1 MKPTTIASLQKCK
14 QDKKRF
20 ATITAYDYSF
30 AKLFADE
37 GINVMLVGDS
47 LGMTVQGHD
56 STLPV
61 TVADIAYHTAAVR
74 RGAPNC
80 LLLADLPFMAYATP
94 EQAFE
99 NAATVM
105 RAGANMVKI
114 EGGEWLVE
122 TVQMLTERAVPVC
135 GHLGLTPQSVNI
147 FGGYKVQGRGDEA
160 GDRLLS
166 DALALEAAGAQ
177 LLVLE
182 CVPVELAKRITEA
195 LAIPVIG
202 IGAGNVTDGQI
213 LVMHDAFGITGGHI
227 PKFAKNFLAETG
239 DIRAAVRQY
248 MAEVESGVYPGE
260 EHSFPLRSDVV
271 LIIETLPL
279 LRQQIRRLRMEGK
292 RVALVPTMGNLHDG
306 HMKLVDEAKARADV
320 VVVSIFVN
328 PMQFDRPEDLARY
341 PRTLQEDCEKLNKR
355 KVDLVFAPS
364 VKEIY
369 PNGTETHTYVDV
381 PGLSTMLEGASRPGH
396 FRGVSTIVSK
406 LFNLVQPDIAC
417 FGEKDFQQL
426 ALIRKMVAD
435 MGFDIEIV
443 GVPIMRAKDGLA
455 LSSRNGYLTAEQRKI
470 APGLYKVLS
479 SIADKLQAGE
489 RDLDEIIAIAGQELN
504 EKGFRSDDIQIRDAD
519 TLLEISE
526 NSKRAVILVAAWLG
540 DARLIDNKLVELA

>member
-1 MKPTTIASLQKCK
+1 M
-14 QDKKRF
+14 
-20 ATITAYDYSF
+20 
-30 AKLFADE
+30 
-37 GINVMLVGDS
+37 
-47 LGMTVQGHD
+47 
-56 STLPV
+56 
-61 TVADIAYHTAAVR
+61 
-74 RGAPNC
+74 
-80 LLLADLPFMAYATP
+80 
-94 EQAFE
+94 
-99 NAATVM
+99 
-105 RAGANMVKI
+105 
-114 EGGEWLVE
+114 
-122 TVQMLTERAVPVC
+122 
-135 GHLGLTPQSVNI
+135 
-147 FGGYKVQGRGDEA
+147 
-160 GDRLLS
+160 
-166 DALALEAAGAQ
+166 
-177 LLVLE
+177 
-182 CVPVELAKRITEA
+182 
-195 LAIPVIG
+195 
-202 IGAGNVTDGQI
+202 
-213 LVMHDAFGITGGHI
+213 
-227 PKFAKNFLAETG
+227 
-239 DIRAAVRQY
+239 
-248 MAEVESGVYPGE
+248 
-260 EHSFPLRSDVV
+260 

-435 MGFDIEIV
+435 LGFDIEIV

-489 RDLDEIIAIAGQELN
+489 RDLDEIITIAGQELN
-504 EKGFRSDDIQIRDAD
+504 EKGFRADDIQIRDAD
-519 TLLEISE
+519 TLLEVSE
-526 NSKRAVILVAAWLG
+526 TSKRAVILVAAWLG
-540 DARLIDNKLVELA
+540 DARLIDNKMVELA

>member
-1 MKPTTIASLQKCK
+1 M
-14 QDKKRF
+14 
-20 ATITAYDYSF
+20 
-30 AKLFADE
+30 
-37 GINVMLVGDS
+37 
-47 LGMTVQGHD
+47 
-56 STLPV
+56 
-61 TVADIAYHTAAVR
+61 
-74 RGAPNC
+74 
-80 LLLADLPFMAYATP
+80 
-94 EQAFE
+94 
-99 NAATVM
+99 
-105 RAGANMVKI
+105 
-114 EGGEWLVE
+114 
-122 TVQMLTERAVPVC
+122 
-135 GHLGLTPQSVNI
+135 
-147 FGGYKVQGRGDEA
+147 
-160 GDRLLS
+160 
-166 DALALEAAGAQ
+166 
-177 LLVLE
+177 
-182 CVPVELAKRITEA
+182 
-195 LAIPVIG
+195 
-202 IGAGNVTDGQI
+202 
-213 LVMHDAFGITGGHI
+213 
-227 PKFAKNFLAETG
+227 
-239 DIRAAVRQY
+239 
-248 MAEVESGVYPGE
+248 
-260 EHSFPLRSDVV
+260 

-328 PMQFDRPEDLARY
+328 PIQFDRPEDLARY

-504 EKGFRSDDIQIRDAD
+504 EKGFRADDIQIRDAD
-519 TLLEISE
+519 TLLEVSE

-540 DARLIDNKLVELA
+540 DARLIDNKMVELA

>member
-1 MKPTTIASLQKCK
+1 M
-14 QDKKRF
+14 
-20 ATITAYDYSF
+20 
-30 AKLFADE
+30 
-37 GINVMLVGDS
+37 
-47 LGMTVQGHD
+47 
-56 STLPV
+56 
-61 TVADIAYHTAAVR
+61 
-74 RGAPNC
+74 
-80 LLLADLPFMAYATP
+80 
-94 EQAFE
+94 
-99 NAATVM
+99 
-105 RAGANMVKI
+105 
-114 EGGEWLVE
+114 
-122 TVQMLTERAVPVC
+122 
-135 GHLGLTPQSVNI
+135 
-147 FGGYKVQGRGDEA
+147 
-160 GDRLLS
+160 
-166 DALALEAAGAQ
+166 
-177 LLVLE
+177 
-182 CVPVELAKRITEA
+182 
-195 LAIPVIG
+195 
-202 IGAGNVTDGQI
+202 
-213 LVMHDAFGITGGHI
+213 
-227 PKFAKNFLAETG
+227 
-239 DIRAAVRQY
+239 
-248 MAEVESGVYPGE
+248 
-260 EHSFPLRSDVV
+260 

-489 RDLDEIIAIAGQELN
+489 RDLDEIITIAGQELN
-504 EKGFRSDDIQIRDAD
+504 EKGFRADDIQIRDAD
-519 TLLEISE
+519 TLLEVSE
-526 NSKRAVILVAAWLG
+526 TSTRAVILVAAWLG
-540 DARLIDNKLVELA
+540 DARLIDNKMVELA

>member
-1 MKPTTIASLQKCK
+1 M
-14 QDKKRF
+14 
-20 ATITAYDYSF
+20 
-30 AKLFADE
+30 
-37 GINVMLVGDS
+37 
-47 LGMTVQGHD
+47 
-56 STLPV
+56 
-61 TVADIAYHTAAVR
+61 
-74 RGAPNC
+74 
-80 LLLADLPFMAYATP
+80 
-94 EQAFE
+94 
-99 NAATVM
+99 
-105 RAGANMVKI
+105 
-114 EGGEWLVE
+114 
-122 TVQMLTERAVPVC
+122 
-135 GHLGLTPQSVNI
+135 
-147 FGGYKVQGRGDEA
+147 
-160 GDRLLS
+160 
-166 DALALEAAGAQ
+166 
-177 LLVLE
+177 
-182 CVPVELAKRITEA
+182 
-195 LAIPVIG
+195 
-202 IGAGNVTDGQI
+202 
-213 LVMHDAFGITGGHI
+213 
-227 PKFAKNFLAETG
+227 
-239 DIRAAVRQY
+239 
-248 MAEVESGVYPGE
+248 
-260 EHSFPLRSDVV
+260 

-426 ALIRKMVAD
+426 ELIRKMVAD

-519 TLLEISE
+519 TLLEVSE

>member
-1 MKPTTIASLQKCK
+1 M
-14 QDKKRF
+14 
-20 ATITAYDYSF
+20 
-30 AKLFADE
+30 
-37 GINVMLVGDS
+37 
-47 LGMTVQGHD
+47 
-56 STLPV
+56 
-61 TVADIAYHTAAVR
+61 
-74 RGAPNC
+74 
-80 LLLADLPFMAYATP
+80 
-94 EQAFE
+94 
-99 NAATVM
+99 
-105 RAGANMVKI
+105 
-114 EGGEWLVE
+114 
-122 TVQMLTERAVPVC
+122 
-135 GHLGLTPQSVNI
+135 
-147 FGGYKVQGRGDEA
+147 
-160 GDRLLS
+160 
-166 DALALEAAGAQ
+166 
-177 LLVLE
+177 
-182 CVPVELAKRITEA
+182 
-195 LAIPVIG
+195 
-202 IGAGNVTDGQI
+202 
-213 LVMHDAFGITGGHI
+213 
-227 PKFAKNFLAETG
+227 
-239 DIRAAVRQY
+239 
-248 MAEVESGVYPGE
+248 
-260 EHSFPLRSDVV
+260 

-279 LRQQIRRLRMEGK
+279 LRQQILRLRMEGK

-489 RDLDEIIAIAGQELN
+489 RDLDEIITIAGQELN
-504 EKGFRSDDIQIRDAD
+504 EKGFRADDIQIRDAD
-519 TLLEISE
+519 TLLEVSE

>member
-1 MKPTTIASLQKCK
+1 M
-14 QDKKRF
+14 
-20 ATITAYDYSF
+20 
-30 AKLFADE
+30 
-37 GINVMLVGDS
+37 
-47 LGMTVQGHD
+47 
-56 STLPV
+56 
-61 TVADIAYHTAAVR
+61 
-74 RGAPNC
+74 
-80 LLLADLPFMAYATP
+80 
-94 EQAFE
+94 
-99 NAATVM
+99 
-105 RAGANMVKI
+105 
-114 EGGEWLVE
+114 
-122 TVQMLTERAVPVC
+122 
-135 GHLGLTPQSVNI
+135 
-147 FGGYKVQGRGDEA
+147 
-160 GDRLLS
+160 
-166 DALALEAAGAQ
+166 
-177 LLVLE
+177 
-182 CVPVELAKRITEA
+182 
-195 LAIPVIG
+195 
-202 IGAGNVTDGQI
+202 
-213 LVMHDAFGITGGHI
+213 
-227 PKFAKNFLAETG
+227 
-239 DIRAAVRQY
+239 
-248 MAEVESGVYPGE
+248 
-260 EHSFPLRSDVV
+260 

-455 LSSRNGYLTAEQRKI
+455 LSSRNSYLTAEQRKI

-504 EKGFRSDDIQIRDAD
+504 EKGFRADDIQIRDAD
-519 TLLEISE
+519 TLLDVSE
-526 NSKRAVILVAAWLG
+526 TSKRAVILVAAWLG
-540 DARLIDNKLVELA
+540 DARLIDNKIVELA

>member
-1 MKPTTIASLQKCK
+1 
-14 QDKKRF
+14 
-20 ATITAYDYSF
+20 
-30 AKLFADE
+30 
-37 GINVMLVGDS
+37 
-47 LGMTVQGHD
+47 
-56 STLPV
+56 
-61 TVADIAYHTAAVR
+61 
-74 RGAPNC
+74 
-80 LLLADLPFMAYATP
+80 
-94 EQAFE
+94 
-99 NAATVM
+99 
-105 RAGANMVKI
+105 
-114 EGGEWLVE
+114 
-122 TVQMLTERAVPVC
+122 
-135 GHLGLTPQSVNI
+135 
-147 FGGYKVQGRGDEA
+147 
-160 GDRLLS
+160 
-166 DALALEAAGAQ
+166 
-177 LLVLE
+177 
-182 CVPVELAKRITEA
+182 
-195 LAIPVIG
+195 
-202 IGAGNVTDGQI
+202 
-213 LVMHDAFGITGGHI
+213 
-227 PKFAKNFLAETG
+227 
-239 DIRAAVRQY
+239 
-248 MAEVESGVYPGE
+248 
-260 EHSFPLRSDVV
+260 V

-435 MGFDIEIV
+435 MGFDIEII

-504 EKGFRSDDIQIRDAD
+504 EKGFRADDIQIRDAD
-519 TLLEISE
+519 TLLEVSE

>member
-1 MKPTTIASLQKCK
+1 M
-14 QDKKRF
+14 
-20 ATITAYDYSF
+20 
-30 AKLFADE
+30 
-37 GINVMLVGDS
+37 
-47 LGMTVQGHD
+47 
-56 STLPV
+56 
-61 TVADIAYHTAAVR
+61 
-74 RGAPNC
+74 
-80 LLLADLPFMAYATP
+80 
-94 EQAFE
+94 
-99 NAATVM
+99 
-105 RAGANMVKI
+105 
-114 EGGEWLVE
+114 
-122 TVQMLTERAVPVC
+122 
-135 GHLGLTPQSVNI
+135 
-147 FGGYKVQGRGDEA
+147 
-160 GDRLLS
+160 
-166 DALALEAAGAQ
+166 
-177 LLVLE
+177 
-182 CVPVELAKRITEA
+182 
-195 LAIPVIG
+195 
-202 IGAGNVTDGQI
+202 
-213 LVMHDAFGITGGHI
+213 
-227 PKFAKNFLAETG
+227 
-239 DIRAAVRQY
+239 
-248 MAEVESGVYPGE
+248 
-260 EHSFPLRSDVV
+260 

-341 PRTLQEDCEKLNKR
+341 LRTLQEDCEKLNKR

-519 TLLEISE
+519 TLLEVSE

>member
-1 MKPTTIASLQKCK
+1 M
-14 QDKKRF
+14 
-20 ATITAYDYSF
+20 
-30 AKLFADE
+30 
-37 GINVMLVGDS
+37 
-47 LGMTVQGHD
+47 
-56 STLPV
+56 
-61 TVADIAYHTAAVR
+61 
-74 RGAPNC
+74 
-80 LLLADLPFMAYATP
+80 
-94 EQAFE
+94 
-99 NAATVM
+99 
-105 RAGANMVKI
+105 
-114 EGGEWLVE
+114 
-122 TVQMLTERAVPVC
+122 
-135 GHLGLTPQSVNI
+135 
-147 FGGYKVQGRGDEA
+147 
-160 GDRLLS
+160 
-166 DALALEAAGAQ
+166 
-177 LLVLE
+177 
-182 CVPVELAKRITEA
+182 
-195 LAIPVIG
+195 
-202 IGAGNVTDGQI
+202 
-213 LVMHDAFGITGGHI
+213 
-227 PKFAKNFLAETG
+227 
-239 DIRAAVRQY
+239 
-248 MAEVESGVYPGE
+248 
-260 EHSFPLRSDVV
+260 
-271 LIIETLPL
+271 LIIETLLL

-504 EKGFRSDDIQIRDAD
+504 EKGFRADDIQIRDAD
-519 TLLEISE
+519 TLQEVSE

-540 DARLIDNKLVELA
+540 DARLIDNKMVELA

>member
-1 MKPTTIASLQKCK
+1 M
-14 QDKKRF
+14 
-20 ATITAYDYSF
+20 
-30 AKLFADE
+30 
-37 GINVMLVGDS
+37 
-47 LGMTVQGHD
+47 
-56 STLPV
+56 
-61 TVADIAYHTAAVR
+61 
-74 RGAPNC
+74 
-80 LLLADLPFMAYATP
+80 
-94 EQAFE
+94 
-99 NAATVM
+99 
-105 RAGANMVKI
+105 
-114 EGGEWLVE
+114 
-122 TVQMLTERAVPVC
+122 
-135 GHLGLTPQSVNI
+135 
-147 FGGYKVQGRGDEA
+147 
-160 GDRLLS
+160 
-166 DALALEAAGAQ
+166 
-177 LLVLE
+177 
-182 CVPVELAKRITEA
+182 
-195 LAIPVIG
+195 
-202 IGAGNVTDGQI
+202 
-213 LVMHDAFGITGGHI
+213 
-227 PKFAKNFLAETG
+227 
-239 DIRAAVRQY
+239 
-248 MAEVESGVYPGE
+248 
-260 EHSFPLRSDVV
+260 

-381 PGLSTMLEGASRPGH
+381 PSLSTMLEGASRPGH

-435 MGFDIEIV
+435 MGFDIEII

-489 RDLDEIIAIAGQELN
+489 RDLDEIITIAGQELN
-504 EKGFRSDDIQIRDAD
+504 EKGFRADDIQIRDAD

-540 DARLIDNKLVELA
+540 DARLIDNKIVELA

>member
-1 MKPTTIASLQKCK
+1 M
-14 QDKKRF
+14 
-20 ATITAYDYSF
+20 
-30 AKLFADE
+30 
-37 GINVMLVGDS
+37 
-47 LGMTVQGHD
+47 
-56 STLPV
+56 
-61 TVADIAYHTAAVR
+61 
-74 RGAPNC
+74 
-80 LLLADLPFMAYATP
+80 
-94 EQAFE
+94 
-99 NAATVM
+99 
-105 RAGANMVKI
+105 
-114 EGGEWLVE
+114 
-122 TVQMLTERAVPVC
+122 
-135 GHLGLTPQSVNI
+135 
-147 FGGYKVQGRGDEA
+147 
-160 GDRLLS
+160 
-166 DALALEAAGAQ
+166 
-177 LLVLE
+177 
-182 CVPVELAKRITEA
+182 
-195 LAIPVIG
+195 
-202 IGAGNVTDGQI
+202 
-213 LVMHDAFGITGGHI
+213 
-227 PKFAKNFLAETG
+227 
-239 DIRAAVRQY
+239 
-248 MAEVESGVYPGE
+248 
-260 EHSFPLRSDVV
+260 

-369 PNGTETHTYVDV
+369 LNGTETHTYVDV

-406 LFNLVQPDIAC
+406 LFNLIQPDIAC

>member
-1 MKPTTIASLQKCK
+1 M
-14 QDKKRF
+14 
-20 ATITAYDYSF
+20 
-30 AKLFADE
+30 
-37 GINVMLVGDS
+37 
-47 LGMTVQGHD
+47 
-56 STLPV
+56 
-61 TVADIAYHTAAVR
+61 
-74 RGAPNC
+74 
-80 LLLADLPFMAYATP
+80 
-94 EQAFE
+94 
-99 NAATVM
+99 
-105 RAGANMVKI
+105 
-114 EGGEWLVE
+114 
-122 TVQMLTERAVPVC
+122 
-135 GHLGLTPQSVNI
+135 
-147 FGGYKVQGRGDEA
+147 
-160 GDRLLS
+160 
-166 DALALEAAGAQ
+166 
-177 LLVLE
+177 
-182 CVPVELAKRITEA
+182 
-195 LAIPVIG
+195 
-202 IGAGNVTDGQI
+202 
-213 LVMHDAFGITGGHI
+213 
-227 PKFAKNFLAETG
+227 
-239 DIRAAVRQY
+239 
-248 MAEVESGVYPGE
+248 
-260 EHSFPLRSDVV
+260 

-406 LFNLVQPDIAC
+406 LFNQVQPDIAC

-435 MGFDIEIV
+435 MSFDIEIV

-504 EKGFRSDDIQIRDAD
+504 EKGFRADDIQIRDAD
-519 TLLEISE
+519 TLLEVSE

-540 DARLIDNKLVELA
+540 DARLIDNKMVELA

>member
-1 MKPTTIASLQKCK
+1 M
-14 QDKKRF
+14 
-20 ATITAYDYSF
+20 
-30 AKLFADE
+30 
-37 GINVMLVGDS
+37 
-47 LGMTVQGHD
+47 
-56 STLPV
+56 
-61 TVADIAYHTAAVR
+61 
-74 RGAPNC
+74 
-80 LLLADLPFMAYATP
+80 
-94 EQAFE
+94 
-99 NAATVM
+99 
-105 RAGANMVKI
+105 
-114 EGGEWLVE
+114 
-122 TVQMLTERAVPVC
+122 
-135 GHLGLTPQSVNI
+135 
-147 FGGYKVQGRGDEA
+147 
-160 GDRLLS
+160 
-166 DALALEAAGAQ
+166 
-177 LLVLE
+177 
-182 CVPVELAKRITEA
+182 
-195 LAIPVIG
+195 
-202 IGAGNVTDGQI
+202 
-213 LVMHDAFGITGGHI
+213 
-227 PKFAKNFLAETG
+227 
-239 DIRAAVRQY
+239 
-248 MAEVESGVYPGE
+248 
-260 EHSFPLRSDVV
+260 

-292 RVALVPTMGNLHDG
+292 RVALVPTMVNLHDG

-470 APGLYKVLS
+470 APDLYKVLS
-479 SIADKLQAGE
+479 SIADKLQVGE
-489 RDLDEIIAIAGQELN
+489 RDLDEIITIAGQELN
-504 EKGFRSDDIQIRDAD
+504 EKGFRADDIQIRDAD
-519 TLLEISE
+519 TLLEVSE
-526 NSKRAVILVAAWLG
+526 TSKRAVILVAAWLG
-540 DARLIDNKLVELA
+540 DARLIDNKIVELA

>member
-1 MKPTTIASLQKCK
+1 M
-14 QDKKRF
+14 
-20 ATITAYDYSF
+20 
-30 AKLFADE
+30 
-37 GINVMLVGDS
+37 
-47 LGMTVQGHD
+47 
-56 STLPV
+56 
-61 TVADIAYHTAAVR
+61 
-74 RGAPNC
+74 
-80 LLLADLPFMAYATP
+80 
-94 EQAFE
+94 
-99 NAATVM
+99 
-105 RAGANMVKI
+105 
-114 EGGEWLVE
+114 
-122 TVQMLTERAVPVC
+122 
-135 GHLGLTPQSVNI
+135 
-147 FGGYKVQGRGDEA
+147 
-160 GDRLLS
+160 
-166 DALALEAAGAQ
+166 
-177 LLVLE
+177 
-182 CVPVELAKRITEA
+182 
-195 LAIPVIG
+195 
-202 IGAGNVTDGQI
+202 
-213 LVMHDAFGITGGHI
+213 
-227 PKFAKNFLAETG
+227 
-239 DIRAAVRQY
+239 
-248 MAEVESGVYPGE
+248 
-260 EHSFPLRSDVV
+260 

-341 PRTLQEDCEKLNKR
+341 PRTLQEDCEKMNKR

-435 MGFDIEIV
+435 MGFDIEII

-504 EKGFRSDDIQIRDAD
+504 EKGFRADDIQIRDAD
-519 TLLEISE
+519 TLQEVSE

-540 DARLIDNKLVELA
+540 DARLIDNKIVELA

>member
-1 MKPTTIASLQKCK
+1 M
-14 QDKKRF
+14 
-20 ATITAYDYSF
+20 
-30 AKLFADE
+30 
-37 GINVMLVGDS
+37 
-47 LGMTVQGHD
+47 
-56 STLPV
+56 
-61 TVADIAYHTAAVR
+61 
-74 RGAPNC
+74 
-80 LLLADLPFMAYATP
+80 
-94 EQAFE
+94 
-99 NAATVM
+99 
-105 RAGANMVKI
+105 
-114 EGGEWLVE
+114 
-122 TVQMLTERAVPVC
+122 
-135 GHLGLTPQSVNI
+135 
-147 FGGYKVQGRGDEA
+147 
-160 GDRLLS
+160 
-166 DALALEAAGAQ
+166 
-177 LLVLE
+177 
-182 CVPVELAKRITEA
+182 
-195 LAIPVIG
+195 
-202 IGAGNVTDGQI
+202 
-213 LVMHDAFGITGGHI
+213 
-227 PKFAKNFLAETG
+227 
-239 DIRAAVRQY
+239 
-248 MAEVESGVYPGE
+248 
-260 EHSFPLRSDVV
+260 

-328 PMQFDRPEDLARY
+328 PMQFDRPEDLVRY

-455 LSSRNGYLTAEQRKI
+455 LSSRNSYLTAEQRKI

-504 EKGFRSDDIQIRDAD
+504 EKGFRADDIQIRDAD
-519 TLLEISE
+519 TLLEVSE
-526 NSKRAVILVAAWLG
+526 TSKRAVILVAAWLG
-540 DARLIDNKLVELA
+540 DARLIDNKIVELA

>member
-1 MKPTTIASLQKCK
+1 M
-14 QDKKRF
+14 
-20 ATITAYDYSF
+20 
-30 AKLFADE
+30 
-37 GINVMLVGDS
+37 
-47 LGMTVQGHD
+47 
-56 STLPV
+56 
-61 TVADIAYHTAAVR
+61 
-74 RGAPNC
+74 
-80 LLLADLPFMAYATP
+80 
-94 EQAFE
+94 
-99 NAATVM
+99 
-105 RAGANMVKI
+105 
-114 EGGEWLVE
+114 
-122 TVQMLTERAVPVC
+122 
-135 GHLGLTPQSVNI
+135 
-147 FGGYKVQGRGDEA
+147 
-160 GDRLLS
+160 
-166 DALALEAAGAQ
+166 
-177 LLVLE
+177 
-182 CVPVELAKRITEA
+182 
-195 LAIPVIG
+195 
-202 IGAGNVTDGQI
+202 
-213 LVMHDAFGITGGHI
+213 
-227 PKFAKNFLAETG
+227 
-239 DIRAAVRQY
+239 
-248 MAEVESGVYPGE
+248 
-260 EHSFPLRSDVV
+260 

-435 MGFDIEIV
+435 MGFDIEII

-504 EKGFRSDDIQIRDAD
+504 EKGFRADDIQIRDAD
-519 TLLEISE
+519 TLLEVSE
-526 NSKRAVILVAAWLG
+526 NSKRAVILVAVWLG
-540 DARLIDNKLVELA
+540 DARLIDNKMVELA

>member
-1 MKPTTIASLQKCK
+1 M
-14 QDKKRF
+14 
-20 ATITAYDYSF
+20 
-30 AKLFADE
+30 
-37 GINVMLVGDS
+37 
-47 LGMTVQGHD
+47 
-56 STLPV
+56 
-61 TVADIAYHTAAVR
+61 
-74 RGAPNC
+74 
-80 LLLADLPFMAYATP
+80 
-94 EQAFE
+94 
-99 NAATVM
+99 
-105 RAGANMVKI
+105 
-114 EGGEWLVE
+114 
-122 TVQMLTERAVPVC
+122 
-135 GHLGLTPQSVNI
+135 
-147 FGGYKVQGRGDEA
+147 
-160 GDRLLS
+160 
-166 DALALEAAGAQ
+166 
-177 LLVLE
+177 
-182 CVPVELAKRITEA
+182 
-195 LAIPVIG
+195 
-202 IGAGNVTDGQI
+202 
-213 LVMHDAFGITGGHI
+213 
-227 PKFAKNFLAETG
+227 
-239 DIRAAVRQY
+239 
-248 MAEVESGVYPGE
+248 
-260 EHSFPLRSDVV
+260 

-279 LRQQIRRLRMEGK
+279 LRQQIRRLRMEDK

-489 RDLDEIIAIAGQELN
+489 RDLDEIITIAGQELN
-504 EKGFRSDDIQIRDAD
+504 EKGFRADDIQIRDAD
-519 TLLEISE
+519 TLLEVSE
-526 NSKRAVILVAAWLG
+526 TSKRAVILVAAWLG
-540 DARLIDNKLVELA
+540 DARLIDNKMVELA